1 MSRLGI
7 FAKTFAGT
15 TAESVLSAARD
26 AGYGCVQFNLACCGL
41 PSMPDDLPPGLA
53 AEVAAASARTGVAI
67 AALSGTYNMI
77 HPDPAVREAGLR
89 RLGLL
94 LGAARAMGT
103 TLVTLC
109 TGTRDR
115 ADQWRHHPDNDTPA
129 AWADLLT
136 EMAKAAALA
145 EQYAVDLG
153 IEPEHANVVSS
164 AARAARLLA
173 ELPSPRL
180 RIVLD
185 PANLIDG
192 VARGLD
198 PRAYPVGRPD
208 AVGAP
213 GQVDARVEPAHDGT
227 IRPQDRIFGE
237 ACDLLGGRIALA
249 HAKDRDAA
257 GAVVPAGAGIID
269 FDSFFGH
276 LDRIG
281 FAGPVVTHGLAAAD
295 AASVARFLK
304 AKIGA

>member
-1 MSRLGI
+1 VSRLGI
-7 FAKTFAGT
+7 FAKTFAGA

-41 PSMPDDLPPGLA
+41 PSMPDDLPPGIA
-53 AEVAAASARTGVAI
+53 ADIAAASARTGVAI

-77 HPDPAVREAGLR
+77 HPDVSVREAGLR

-94 LGAARAMGT
+94 LEQARAMGT
-103 TLVTLC
+103 SLVTLC
-109 TGTRDR
+109 TGTRDA
-115 ADQWRHHPDNDTPA
+115 ADQWRHHPDNDRPE

-145 EQYAVDLG
+145 EQYEVDLG

-185 PANLIDG
+185 PANMVD
-192 VARGLD
+192 
-198 PRAYPVGRPD
+198 
-208 AVGAP
+208 
-213 GQVDARVEPAHDGT
+213 DARTD
-227 IRPQDRIFGE
+227 QDRLFAA
-237 ACDLLGGRIALA
+237 ACDRLGDRIALA

-269 FDSFFGH
+269 FDAFFTA

-281 FAGPVVTHGLAAAD
+281 FAGPVVTHGLTAAD
-295 AASVARFLK
+295 APSVARFLRT
-304 AKIGA
+304 KI